1 MKPTVLVVD
10 DKANMLA
17 LLAKVLGKI
26 AVVLRARGVRAAL
39 SILEKEPV
47 SVVLCDLRMSDGDG
61 LEVLRAV
68 RARWPGVAFILM
80 TAYATVPTAVQAMRE
95 GAFDYVTKPFDPDE
109 LRVLVERALAQSTGV
124 DEDHRGPSLEGLGA
138 MIGRSPAMRA
148 VYERIE
154 RVAPTD
160 ATTLIVGEPGTGK
173 ELAAR
178 AIHERSSR
186 APSRLI
192 TMSCSAVP
200 RSLVESELFG
210 HVRGAFP
217 FATTDRAG
225 LFEEAAGSTL
235 FLDEIGELRPT
246 VQAKLARVLQERA
259 VCRIGESRE
268 RTIDVRVLASTH
280 KDLRAMVAAGSFR
293 EDLWFRLNVC
303 VVELPPLRARPDDIP
318 LLAQRFLAARAPEAR
333 LPATRFSP
341 EALAALVSYRWPGN
355 VRELRSV
362 VERAAI
368 VEPRKEVQLSSLP
381 DELLGSS
388 PLRLVSASD
397 VDLARL
403 SYREAVETS
412 REETNRRYLEAVL
425 RRFRGDVNG
434 AAAHAGIERES
445 FYRLLRRCSLSAE
458 DFRDDRRGEGTI
470 KN

>member
-1 MKPTVLVVD
+1 
-10 DKANMLA
+10 
-17 LLAKVLGKI
+17 LL
-26 AVVLRARGVRAAL
+26 
-39 SILEKEPV
+39 
-47 SVVLCDLRMSDGDG
+47 
-61 LEVLRAV
+61 
-68 RARWPGVAFILM
+68 
-80 TAYATVPTAVQAMRE
+80 
-95 GAFDYVTKPFDPDE
+95 
-109 LRVLVERALAQSTGV
+109 
-124 DEDHRGPSLEGLGA
+124 
-138 MIGRSPAMRA
+138 
-148 VYERIE
+148 
-154 RVAPTD
+154 
-160 ATTLIVGEPGTGK
+160 VGEPGTGK

-186 APSRLI
+186 ASSRLI

-200 RSLVESELFG
+200 RSLIESELFG